1 MLSTRV
7 KFIIDFLAFFFAT
20 GIALWLRLDLNI
32 YTVINRYREALLWGT
47 LVNSG
52 LGLFF
57 IFYYQT
63 YRQIWRYTSFKEII
77 QLIKVIFLETAFFTA
92 GILLFFRGTF
102 PRSVF
107 LLSPII
113 SFGLMLIPRFIIG
126 YYSERSFSLLN
137 KPTKKAL
144 IVGAGDAGEKI
155 YREINHHLELGYR
168 IVGFV
173 DDDARKI
180 NSHLHGIRV
189 LGQIDKIPEI
199 IKKKNIDT
207 VFVAI
212 PSAGKKIIQRVY
224 DLVSPFS
231 IETLVMPGI
240 YELIGKKISFD
251 VLRPFK
257 LEDLLSRDPIFL
269 DLQKV
274 AASFSGKR
282 ILITGACGS
291 IGSEISRQL
300 AISGIELILLD
311 NNETGIFDLH
321 IELKSLTQVYPLVA
335 DIRCLGRMKN
345 IINTYHP
352 HLIFHAAAYKH
363 VPLMEENHE
372 EAFLTNVVGT
382 LNCIESMGEG
392 VEKLVAISTD
402 KAVEPENMMG
412 LSKKMAEILVS
423 SAAKSRLNS
432 KMVIVRFGNVL
443 GSRGNVLEVWK
454 NQLQKNQPLT
464 ITDPAMKRYFMT
476 TQEAVTLVLE
486 ASLLGDNGGT
496 YVLKM
501 GDLIPILDL
510 AKEFCKI
517 QGYDLGKDVEY
528 EITGIRSGE
537 KIIEKLWEDD
547 EEVSET
553 VHQKILKIVNNTNS
567 IQWEDLVY
575 FIRDIEKRIM
585 EGEPVQVK
593 NEIIKFL
600 ESCSRGLMKS

>member
-1 MLSTRV
+1 MISTRI

-20 GIALWLRLDLNI
+20 VIALWLRLDLNI
-32 YTVINRYREALLWGT
+32 FTVINRYQGALFWGT
-47 LVNSG
+47 VVHSI

-63 YRQIWRYTSFKEII
+63 FRQIWRYTSFREII
-77 QLIKVIFLETAFFTA
+77 QLIKLVLLETVFFIA
-92 GILLFFRGTF
+92 IILLFFRGTF
-102 PRSVF
+102 PRSIF

-113 SFGLMLIPRFIIG
+113 IFGIMIIPRFAIG
-126 YYSERSFSLLN
+126 YYSERSFSIF
-137 KPTKKAL
+137 KKDTKKAL

-155 YREINHHLELGYR
+155 YREINRHVELGYR
-168 IVGFV
+168 VVGFV

-189 LGQIDKIPEI
+189 LGKVDKLPEI

-207 VFVAI
+207 VVVAI
-212 PSAGKKIIQRVY
+212 PSAGRKIIQRVY
-224 DLVSPFS
+224 DLVSPLK
-231 IETLVMPGI
+231 IETLVIPGI

-251 VLRPFK
+251 ILRPFK
-257 LEDLLSRDPIFL
+257 MEDLLTRDLVFF
-269 DLQKV
+269 DMQKV
-274 AASFSGKR
+274 ADYFAGKR
-282 ILITGACGS
+282 VLITGACGS

-300 AISGIELILLD
+300 AISGAELILLD
-311 NNETGIFDLH
+311 NNETGIFDLNN
-321 IELKSLTQVYPLVA
+321 ELSSLTQVHPVVG
-335 DIRCLGRMKN
+335 DIRYLGRLKK
-345 IINTYHP
+345 IVETYQP
-352 HLIFHAAAYKH
+352 HIIFHAAAYKH

-382 LNCIESMGEG
+382 LNCVEALNGE
-392 VEKLVAISTD
+392 VEKLVVISTD

-423 SAAKSRLNS
+423 TAAKLLLNS
-432 KMVIVRFGNVL
+432 KMVVVRFGNVL

-496 YVLKM
+496 YVLEM
-501 GDLIPILDL
+501 GELIPILVM

-517 QGYDLGKDVEY
+517 QGYELGKDVQY

-547 EEVSET
+547 EKVSET
-553 VHQKILKIVNNTNS
+553 AHQKILKIVNNTNFLKWDS
-567 IQWEDLVY
+567 LVQFVRDL
-575 FIRDIEKRIM
+575 EKRIL
-585 EGEPVQVK
+585 EGKPVQVK
-593 NEIIKFL
+593 SETMEFL
-600 ESCSRGLMKS
+600 KRSSLI

>member
-1 MLSTRV
+1 MFSTRI

-20 GIALWLRLDLNI
+20 VIALWLRLDLNI
-32 YTVINRYREALLWGT
+32 YTVINRYLGVLFWGT
-47 LVNSG
+47 VVHCI

-63 YRQIWRYTSFKEII
+63 YRQIWRYTSFREII
-77 QLIKVIFLETAFFTA
+77 QLIKLVLLETVFFIAF
-92 GILLFFRGTF
+92 ILLFFRGTF

-113 SFGLMLIPRFIIG
+113 IFGIMIIPRFAIG
-126 YYSERSFSLLN
+126 YYSERSFSIL
-137 KPTKKAL
+137 KKDTKKAL

-155 YREINHHLELGYR
+155 YREINRHVELGYR
-168 IVGFV
+168 VVGFV

-189 LGQIDKIPEI
+189 LGKVDKLPEI

-207 VFVAI
+207 VVVAI
-212 PSAGKKIIQRVY
+212 PSAGRKIIQRVY
-224 DLVSPFS
+224 DLVSPLK

-251 VLRPFK
+251 ILRPFK
-257 LEDLLSRDPIFL
+257 MEDLLTRDPVFF
-269 DLQKV
+269 DMQKV
-274 AASFSGKR
+274 ADYFAEKR

-300 AISGIELILLD
+300 AISGAEIILLD
-311 NNETGIFDLH
+311 NNETGIFDLNN
-321 IELKSLTQVYPLVA
+321 ELSNLTQVHPVVG
-335 DIRCLGRMKN
+335 DIRYLGRLKK
-345 IINTYHP
+345 IVETYQP
-352 HLIFHAAAYKH
+352 HIIFHAAAYKH

-382 LNCIESMGEG
+382 LNCVEALNGE
-392 VEKLVAISTD
+392 VEKLVVISTD

-423 SAAKSRLNS
+423 TAAKLPLNS
-432 KMVIVRFGNVL
+432 KMVVVRFGNVL

-496 YVLKM
+496 YVLEM
-501 GDLIPILDL
+501 GELIPILDM

-517 QGYDLGKDVEY
+517 QGYELGKDVQY

-547 EEVSET
+547 EKVSET
-553 VHQKILKIVNNTNS
+553 AHQKILKIINNTNS
-567 IQWEDLVY
+567 LKWDSLVQFVRDL
-575 FIRDIEKRIM
+575 EKRIL
-585 EGEPVQVK
+585 EGKPVQVK
-593 NEIIKFL
+593 SETMEFL
-600 ESCSRGLMKS
+600 KRSSLI